1 MWLYAYESVG
11 LGINP
16 LASAAFIEADPYFS
30 LLHAKK
36 IRFLSIAT
44 GFTSITTTLR
54 SLRGDNVRLQ
64 RVRDDFLDD
73 FMFELDE
80 IDDDADYDEVEDE
93 AY

>member
-1 MWLYAYESVG
+1 MACEESVG

-16 LASAAFIEADPYFS
+16 IPSTAFIEADPYFAA
-30 LLHAKK
+30 LHAKK
-36 IRFLSIAT
+36 VRFLSIDT
-44 GFTSITTTLR
+44 GFTSIGSTLR
-54 SLRGDNVRLQ
+54 SLRGDNARLQ

-80 IDDDADYDEVEDE
+80 LDDDTDYYVEDE